1 VSLPEP
7 HRPAASDGQVAL
19 TVDGE
24 PIVAATRQSIAAALL
39 GMGRTILRH
48 SPDGSPR
55 GLYCGIGA
63 CFECRVHVEGR
74 GVVLSCVTPVEP
86 GMRITTNWP

>member
-1 VSLPEP
+1 VSET
-7 HRPAASDGQVAL
+7 VVF

-24 PIVAATRQSIAAALL
+24 EITVPARQSIAAALL
-39 GMGRTILRH
+39 TEGRTVLRH
-48 SPDGSPR
+48 GRAGGPR

-74 GVVLSCVTPVEP
+74 GAVLSCVTPVEA
-86 GMRITTNWP
+86 GMRVTTGLP

>member
-1 VSLPEP
+1 MTDV
-7 HRPAASDGQVAL
+7 VVF

-24 PIVAATRQSIAAALL
+24 RLVAPARQSIAAALL
-39 GMGRTILRH
+39 GVGRAILRH
-48 SPDGSPR
+48 GPAGEPR

-74 GVVLSCVTPVEP
+74 GVVLSCVTPVEA
-86 GMRITTNWP
+86 GMRITTGWP